1 MTLSQISQHIT
12 TILSL
17 ISVSDITAH
26 YHDIVTD
33 ITTHYHDIITDS
45 SLCRLVLR
53 LSKISLQFYYFRLK
67 AVLPVD
73 LAVAVPLR
81 PL

>member
-1 MTLSQISQHIT
+1 MTLSQ
-12 TILSL
+12 

-26 YHDIVTD
+26 YHDIVTDITTHYHDTITD